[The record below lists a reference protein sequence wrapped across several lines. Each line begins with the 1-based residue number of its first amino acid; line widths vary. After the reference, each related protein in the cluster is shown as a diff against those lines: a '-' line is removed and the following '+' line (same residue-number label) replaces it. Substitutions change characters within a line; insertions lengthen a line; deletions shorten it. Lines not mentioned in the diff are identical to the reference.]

1 MNKFIRMGRLCADPE
16 IRYTAGEN
24 ATCIANFRIAVDR
37 RFKRNSDPNASTAD
51 FFNLVAFGKQAEF
64 VEKYLKKGIKILV
77 TGRTENNNY
86 TNKEGKLVYSNQDIA
101 EEIEFAESKNASNA
115 NGVPSPQEADASG
128 FNNIPDELSDDSL
141 PFK

>member
-16 IRYTAGEN
+16 VRYSAGEN
-24 ATCIANFRIAVDR
+24 ATCIANFRIAVDK
-37 RFKRNSDPNASTAD
+37 RFKKKSDPNAPTAD
-51 FFNLVAFGKQAEF
+51 FFNIVAFGKQGEF
-64 VEKYLKKGIKILV
+64 VSQYLKKGTKILV

-86 TNKEGKLVYSNQDIA
+86 TNQEGKLVYANQDIA

-115 NGVPSPQEADASG
+115 NGVPNPQEADASG
-128 FNNIPDELSDDSL
+128 FNDIPDGLESEL